1 MKEHRMTKPSKSRI
15 KRPSARVGRS
25 ISIDSSPVYR
35 RRRAV
40 LGLLLAL
47 VLAGSFTAFATQGQ
61 AQASSESSADSF
73 TYVTVH
79 SGETLW
85 SVAEEHAGATDT
97 REWIAQLI
105 TLNALQDNQLQPGQR
120 IALPTQ

>member
-1 MKEHRMTKPSKSRI
+1 MTQPSISPI

-25 ISIDSSPVYR
+25 LSVDSSPVYR

-40 LGLLLAL
+40 LALLLAL
-47 VLAGSFTAFATQGQ
+47 ALAGSFTTFVAQGQ
-61 AQASSESSADSF
+61 AKASSEASSDSF

-85 SVAEEHAGATDT
+85 SLAEMHAGATDT

-105 TLNALQDNQLQPGQR
+105 TLNGLQDNQLQPGQR
-120 IALPTQ
+120 IALPTR